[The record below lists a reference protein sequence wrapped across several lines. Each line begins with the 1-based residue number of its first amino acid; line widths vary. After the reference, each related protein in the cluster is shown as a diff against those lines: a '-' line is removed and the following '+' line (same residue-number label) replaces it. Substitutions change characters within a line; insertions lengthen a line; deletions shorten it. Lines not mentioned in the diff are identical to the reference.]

1 MRDEGPVKVLQIVV
15 TMVAGIVL
23 AVVILGERAGDHPLT
38 GYAVH
43 LAVGALA
50 AIFFALTI
58 YTHSRFA
65 HILFGVVIGFALAAV
80 YVYIYA

>member
-1 MRDEGPVKVLQIVV
+1 MSGEGPVKVLEIVV

-23 AVVILGERAGDHPLT
+23 AVVILGERAGDHPLM

-43 LAVGALA
+43 WAAGALA
-50 AIFFALTI
+50 MIFLALTI

-65 HILFGVVIGFALAAV
+65 KFLFGVVIGFALAAV